1 VLISLKVRP
10 KPFRPIRP
18 CPYREIFSNIK
29 VYSHPCPLESSNPKS
44 VRFIRMAGGLSTES
58 VVEKDDMVL
67 ILMGPMGCGKT
78 TIGKMLAEKLGWSFY
93 DGDDFHPKE
102 NVEKMRAGI
111 ALTDEDRK
119 LWLKKLH
126 TNIQRWLRE
135 KQNSILACSALKQAY
150 RDMLGVDQNTVRT
163 VYLKGSYELL
173 RKRIEERQHPYMDKN
188 LLRSQLDTLEEP
200 KDGLTVDISATPETI
215 VRIIMSRLHLN
226 E

>member
-1 VLISLKVRP
+1 V
-10 KPFRPIRP
+10 
-18 CPYREIFSNIK
+18 
-29 VYSHPCPLESSNPKS
+29 
-44 VRFIRMAGGLSTES
+44 A
-58 VVEKDDMVL
+58 KDDMVI

-78 TIGKMLAEKLGWSFY
+78 TVGKMLAEKLGWSFY
-93 DGDDFHPKE
+93 DGDNFHPEK

-126 TNIQRWLRE
+126 ANIQRWLIE

-200 KDGLTVDISATPETI
+200 KDGLTVDISGTPETT
-215 VRIIMSRLHLN
+215 VSTIINRLNLN
-226 E
+226 K

>member
-1 VLISLKVRP
+1 
-10 KPFRPIRP
+10 
-18 CPYREIFSNIK
+18 
-29 VYSHPCPLESSNPKS
+29 
-44 VRFIRMAGGLSTES
+44 
-58 VVEKDDMVL
+58 MVL

-78 TIGKMLAEKLGWSFY
+78 TIGKMLAAKLGWSFH
-93 DGDDFHPKE
+93 DGDNFHPE
-102 NVEKMRAGI
+102 RNVEKMRAGI

-119 LWLKKLH
+119 AWLNKLH
-126 TNIQRWLRE
+126 ANIQRWLRE

-173 RKRIEERQHPYMDKN
+173 RKRIEERQHPYMGKN
-188 LLRSQLDTLEEP
+188 LLRGQLDTVEEP

-215 VRIIMSRLHLN
+215 VSIIINRLDLN

>member
-1 VLISLKVRP
+1 
-10 KPFRPIRP
+10 
-18 CPYREIFSNIK
+18 
-29 VYSHPCPLESSNPKS
+29 
-44 VRFIRMAGGLSTES
+44 
-58 VVEKDDMVL
+58 MVL
-67 ILMGPMGCGKT
+67 ILIGPMGCGKT

>member
-1 VLISLKVRP
+1 
-10 KPFRPIRP
+10 
-18 CPYREIFSNIK
+18 
-29 VYSHPCPLESSNPKS
+29 
-44 VRFIRMAGGLSTES
+44 
-58 VVEKDDMVL
+58 VEKDDMVL

-78 TIGKMLAEKLGWSFY
+78 TIGKMLAAKLGWSFH
-93 DGDDFHPKE
+93 DGDNFHPE
-102 NVEKMRAGI
+102 RNVEKMRAGI

-119 LWLKKLH
+119 AWLNKLH
-126 TNIQRWLRE
+126 ANIQRWLRE

-215 VRIIMSRLHLN
+215 VSIIINRLDLN